1 MTKTERYGY
10 NTQNW
15 GQDEILDCLAVAV
28 GVNGLKDLVI
38 NTKTLATF
46 EAATAKQML
55 RLVGKIGSRY
65 LGWVG
70 VAIMVR
76 DFANCMNHLK

>member
-1 MTKTERYGY
+1 MTKMKRYGY

-46 EAATAKQML
+46 EAATA
-55 RLVGKIGSRY
+55 
-65 LGWVG
+65 
-70 VAIMVR
+70 
-76 DFANCMNHLK
+76 

>member
-65 LGWVG
+65 LG
-70 VAIMVR
+70 
-76 DFANCMNHLK
+76 